1 MTLSLHHINQM
12 ILQLPALGSHVAGQ
26 AQAGEV
32 AAQQERILQ
41 AQEFHRD
48 TVEIVSGMRET
59 DATEPLRAE
68 PDERRRARYEPTFGK
83 RAKKVDDPYLYPSGQ
98 IIDRRV

>member
-1 MTLSLHHINQM
+1 M
-12 ILQLPALGSHVAGQ
+12 ILQLPALGGHVAAQ
-26 AQAGEV
+26 AQASEV
-32 AAQQERILQ
+32 AALQDRIIQ

-48 TVEIVSGMRET
+48 TVEIVSGMQET

-83 RAKKVDDPYLYPSGQ
+83 RAKKGVDPYLTSAGQ